1 MEKLA
6 IIKKIA
12 SVLVLPVI
20 IIGIL
25 AYHSWRMIHT
35 GNSLSEEYSL
45 IEKRDS
51 INSVVINIYLPEG
64 FKDTPSTKLI
74 ILSNGSK
81 RTLFADEDSGLRSIS
96 EVIREGTLINKQKDN
111 DTVVLTNI
119 TSSDTT
125 VYYFKILSSE
135 LK

>member
-6 IIKKIA
+6 IFKKIA
-12 SVLVLPVI
+12 SVLVLPVL

-25 AYHSWRMIHT
+25 IYHSWRMIHT

-51 INSVVINIYLPEG
+51 INNVVINIYFPDG

-74 ILSNGSK
+74 VLSNGSK
-81 RTLFADEDSGLRSIS
+81 RTLFAKEDSVLRSIS
-96 EVIREGTLINKQKDN
+96 DVIKVGTIITKQKDN

-119 TSSDTT
+119 TSSDTA
-125 VYYFKILSSE
+125 VYYFKILNSDF
-135 LK
+135 K

>member
-1 MEKLA
+1 M
-6 IIKKIA
+6 
-12 SVLVLPVI
+12 LVLPVL

-25 AYHSWRMIHT
+25 IYHSWRMIHT

-51 INSVVINIYLPEG
+51 INNVVINIYFPDG

-74 ILSNGSK
+74 VLSNGSK
-81 RTLFADEDSGLRSIS
+81 RTLFADEDSVLRSIS
-96 EVIREGTLINKQKDN
+96 DVIKVGTIITKQKDN

-119 TSSDTT
+119 TSSDTA
-125 VYYFKILSSE
+125 VYYFKILNSDF
-135 LK
+135 K